1 MEGRIG
7 IDMANETVWMG
18 LLPKNETTALDFI
31 KENPEW
37 DGRGVVVGILD
48 TGVLPLCF
56 AQTNCH

>member
-1 MEGRIG
+1 
-7 IDMANETVWMG
+7 MANETVWMG